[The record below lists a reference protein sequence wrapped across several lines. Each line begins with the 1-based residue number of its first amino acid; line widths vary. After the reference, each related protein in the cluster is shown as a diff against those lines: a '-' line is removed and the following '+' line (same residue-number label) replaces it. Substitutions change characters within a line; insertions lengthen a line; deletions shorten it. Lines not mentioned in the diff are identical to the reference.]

1 MAFFLSVDK
10 KKIFKKKLKMQLF
23 IKNLLSSIKNNF
35 TGLYSNL
42 KDYFDSYGGWIEI
55 LKSPYFALSFI
66 ANLFL
71 YKSWTTSLWIKD
83 VKEIIPS
90 ILGFSL
96 GAYAII
102 ATFGNERFQ
111 DLIADEEENKNT
123 LYRKINTTFIHFI
136 LTQVLSLLLAVMCT
150 SLLSESYGFWEIII
164 SFIGNLVFVYSI
176 FLSMAAVMTIFRIT
190 KIYQAYINTVKK

>member
-1 MAFFLSVDK
+1 
-10 KKIFKKKLKMQLF
+10 MQLF

-35 TGLYSNL
+35 TSLYSNL

-66 ANLFL
+66 TNLFL

-111 DLIADEEENKNT
+111 NLIADEEENKNT
-123 LYRKINTTFIHFI
+123 LYRKMNTAFIHFI

-150 SLLSESYGFWEIII
+150 SLLSESYGFFEIII

-176 FLSMAAVMTIFRIT
+176 FLAMAAVLTIFRIT